1 MASLGFPKIFNKNST
16 IILEGAEGTKN
27 DLYLILGC
35 EKGEQLGD
43 PDFGVDLHKAKFKVN
58 PTLAKE
64 LAIDG
69 IIEAQKFIN
78 NVLFY
83 GDNVTVKKSGISK
96 IDITLEVI
104 FSQAINVKE
113 LVVLQGVETE

>member
-16 IILEGAEGTKN
+16 IVLEGAEGTKN

-69 IIEAQKFIN
+69 IVEAQKFIN

-96 IDITLEVI
+96 IDITLEVV

>member
-1 MASLGFPKIFNKNST
+1 MASFNFPKIFNKNST
-16 IILEGAEGTKN
+16 QILEGAEGTKN
-27 DLYLILGC
+27 DLYLILNC

-43 PDFGVDLHKAKFKVN
+43 PDFGVDLHKAKFKTN

-69 IIEAQKFIN
+69 VIESQKFIN
-78 NVLFY
+78 NILFY
-83 GDNVTVKKSGISK
+83 GDDVTVKKTGTSK
-96 IDITLEVI
+96 IDITLEVV
-104 FSQAINVKE
+104 FSQAVNVKE